1 MPFMKGAIK
10 KDEYYI
16 VIFGCGRLGSRM
28 ANWLS
33 SIGCSVVVVD
43 RNESSFNALSYEF
56 TGFNIM
62 GDATELDVLKEA
74 KLDKADVA
82 LVLTTDDNTNLMI
95 SMSAKEYFEV
105 PRVVARAYDPNNI
118 QMFSDFG
125 IEVICP
131 TLSAV
136 ESIKNA
142 LYFIGGDDK

>member
-1 MPFMKGAIK
+1 
-10 KDEYYI
+10 
-16 VIFGCGRLGSRM
+16 M

-33 SIGCSVVVVD
+33 SMGCSVVVVD
-43 RNESSFNALSYEF
+43 RNESSFDALSYEF
-56 TGFNIM
+56 TGFNIL

-131 TLSAV
+131 TLLAV
-136 ESIKNA
+136 ENVKNA
-142 LYFIGGDDK
+142 LYFISGDEK